1 MALGVLRP
9 SFSHVYST
17 FCEYWTD
24 FLTSNTGW
32 LFPTCSVSRY
42 QSSRK
47 RAQMQHQIRLTE
59 LQWADTRS
67 SIPLAL
73 MRVPAGFP
81 SPAEGEEDDPIDLN
95 AWLIEQPAATYLMR
109 VEGWSMTGA
118 GINDGDLVAVSRAK
132 QAIAGD
138 VVVAVVHGD
147 RTLKRL
153 KKLDGRFWLVPE
165 AEGYP
170 HLEVDEY
177 IEIWGVV
184 VGLVR
189 RYRR

>member
-9 SFSHVYST
+9 SFSRVYSI
-17 FCEYWTD
+17 FCDCWTD

-32 LFPTCSVSRY
+32 LFPTCSVLRY

-73 MRVPAGFP
+73 VRVPAGFP

-153 KKLDGRFWLVPE
+153 KKLDGWFWLVPE

-177 IEIWGVV
+177 TEIWGVV